1 MITMDVPD
9 LAGLSPPEGSL
20 SAACAETPDRR
31 TNPKKAASEGN
42 RLSILQADLA
52 KYKRSRTLQPIKQR
66 PARKDDDVGHDP
78 EKAGQADN
86 EAEKTK
92 RREIVK
98 ITNLKA
104 MR

>member
-1 MITMDVPD
+1 MAQQTFR
-9 LAGLSPPEGSL
+9 SPRNCGRSL
-20 SAACAETPDRR
+20 CVKLKFIRDGR
-31 TNPKKAASEGN
+31 KG
-42 RLSILQADLA
+42 DDG
-52 KYKRSRTLQPIKQR
+52 LQPRSLAAQPSGGSRQIQTLAHIAANQQG

-78 EKAGQADN
+78 ETAGQADN

-92 RREIVK
+92 RREMVK

>member
-1 MITMDVPD
+1 MMDFNPVP
-9 LAGLSPPEGSL
+9 LPLS
-20 SAACAETPDRR
+20 
-31 TNPKKAASEGN
+31 
-42 RLSILQADLA
+42 LQADLA

-78 EKAGQADN
+78 ETAGQADN

-92 RREIVK
+92 RREMVK